1 MQHGDELCNL
11 QTMDLSCGFSSY
23 LADVTYQK
31 IIKIIN
37 TEQLL
42 CSVFTYDTMYVIAMC
57 GVHIS
62 LPGLLLAMLRLM
74 VMCIVHTNISLILM
88 FIDLLTYQMNF
99 ELDCLNAEPEIM
111 N

>member
-1 MQHGDELCNL
+1 MLRIHIRYDVCNCNVW
-11 QTMDLSCGFSSY
+11 S
-23 LADVTYQK
+23 
-31 IIKIIN
+31 
-37 TEQLL
+37 
-42 CSVFTYDTMYVIAMC
+42 
-57 GVHIS
+57 VHIS

-74 VMCIVHTNISLILM
+74 VMCIVHTNIPLILM